1 MDNNTTEFK
10 TKLWFF
16 LVNPL
21 QRLIYLIFLKNY
33 IDFQPSMFFSQFS
46 SLFLER
52 SYQQTR
58 ICSHLFLTITIIQFK
73 KKNCRIEK
81 FREITKCQI
90 RTIFKNFEVIVMCF
104 IPENYTIKSNQYC
117 IGNKYFLTT
126 KPEPEKKL
134 KPDPTQT
141 QLEET

>member
-73 KKNCRIEK
+73 KNCRIEK

-126 KPEPEKKL
+126 KPEPGKKIETR
-134 KPDPTQT
+134 PDPNPT
-141 QLEET
+141 